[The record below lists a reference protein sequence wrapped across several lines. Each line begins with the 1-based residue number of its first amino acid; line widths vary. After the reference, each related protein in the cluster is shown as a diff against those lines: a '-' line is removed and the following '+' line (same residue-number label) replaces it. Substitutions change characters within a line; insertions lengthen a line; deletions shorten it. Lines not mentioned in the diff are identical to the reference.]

1 MANDVAK
8 KSDVKKSSKAKKER
22 KFKPVRYFKEMFGEL
37 KKLTWL
43 TPKELLSHTAAVLVF
58 VVVMALIIY
67 VLDLVFG
74 AGLSAISKIG

>member
-8 KSDVKKSSKAKKER
+8 KADVKKPSKPKKEG
-22 KFKPVRYFKEMFGEL
+22 KFHPIRYIKEMFGEL

-43 TPKELLSHTAAVLVF
+43 SAKELLTHTAAVLAF
-58 VVVMALIIY
+58 VLVMALIIY

-74 AGLSAISKIG
+74 AGLSAISK